1 VTAASSLTCQELV
14 ELVTDYF
21 EGALGPVDRAR
32 FDAHIAEC
40 DGCSAYLDQ
49 MRATLEGL
57 GRLAPEDL
65 EPEAE
70 ELFLGAFRT
79 WKEQPKGT

>member
-1 VTAASSLTCQELV
+1 VATASSLTCQELV

-21 EGALGPVDRAR
+21 EGALGPADRAR

-79 WKEQPKGT
+79 WKEHLKGT

>member
-1 VTAASSLTCQELV
+1 VATASSLTCQELV
-14 ELVTDYF
+14 ELVTDYI
-21 EGALGPVDRAR
+21 EGALGPGDRAR

-57 GRLAPEDL
+57 GRLAPGDL
-65 EPEAE
+65 EPEVE
-70 ELFLGAFRT
+70 ELFLDAFRT
-79 WKEQPKGT
+79 WKEQPRGT